1 MGRRRSAHTRW
12 CFDGLEIT
20 YDNGDKA
27 RVAFALDCC
36 DREAMGHVATGGI
49 TAKGVQ
55 DLTVATVATVEHRQN
70 SRSTRT
76 IVASWRAHARPSL
89 VAD

>member
-20 YDNGDKA
+20 CDKA

-36 DREAMGHVATGGI
+36 DREAMGRVATGGI
-49 TAKGVQ
+49 TAKDAQ
-55 DLTVATVATVEHRQN
+55 DLMIATVATVEHRQN

-76 IVASWRAHARPSL
+76 IVASWRVHARPSL
-89 VAD
+89 VVD